1 MNKEMKILS
10 DANQLIEAFN
20 QTKKESIWKES
31 VQNYEANLLRNT
43 YLLRTSLRDGTYRQ
57 RDFYEFTLIN

>member
-31 VQNYEANLLRNT
+31 VQNYEANYFEILT
-43 YLLRTSLRDGTYRQ
+43 Y
-57 RDFYEFTLIN
+57 